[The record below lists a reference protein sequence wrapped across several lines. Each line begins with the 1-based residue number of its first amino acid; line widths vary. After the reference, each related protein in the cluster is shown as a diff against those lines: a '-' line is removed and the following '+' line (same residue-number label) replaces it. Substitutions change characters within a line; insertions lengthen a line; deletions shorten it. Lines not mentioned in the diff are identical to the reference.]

1 MKSLK
6 KIALVFSCMA
16 LLGAGSAFAADA
28 AQSSPLDEVQA
39 NPEVMRAPGTY
50 VTRGEIVAVEN
61 GMYIIKGEGSRN
73 MVAAIVDRDTYVVE
87 GASGKLR
94 LPYALKEGQKVTAY
108 YSATMTRSM
117 PPQSHALAI
126 VIEEPASFFEVAQAS
141 LAKDG
146 SYVTVLNTNNDVI
159 ATIDA
164 NACADF
170 AKIKKGDKLLVWSSM
185 MTMSLP
191 AQTHADKVIVLP

>member
-1 MKSLK
+1 
-6 KIALVFSCMA
+6 
-16 LLGAGSAFAADA
+16 
-28 AQSSPLDEVQA
+28 
-39 NPEVMRAPGTY
+39 
-50 VTRGEIVAVEN
+50 
-61 GMYIIKGEGSRN
+61 
-73 MVAAIVDRDTYVVE
+73 
-87 GASGKLR
+87 
-94 LPYALKEGQKVTAY
+94 
-108 YSATMTRSM
+108 MTRSM

-126 VIEEPASFFEVAQAS
+126 VIEDSEEPASFFEVAQAS

-164 NACADF
+164 AACADF

-191 AQTHADKVIVLP
+191 AQTHPEKVVVLP